1 MREQNPCRIFFCL
14 LIRRCVKHQLTQ
26 INKGGFMS
34 ATKNHQQPEKIYV
47 LTYID
52 GRDEEKRA
60 YLSEDDHKDLYAWS
74 KRIREYCEYGIL
86 NRDVAEYVIK
96 NILELKEVKPIPHN
110 YVARRLN
117 YIDNLISNPEFPYLT
132 TDVFINEDIPLEVDN
147 DNLHRVFSYCEL
159 IENLATEVKHA
170 ISAHLNYYDVLG
182 SVMEFHKEY
191 AEELEKKKLLEE
203 SVKQN

>member
-1 MREQNPCRIFFCL
+1 
-14 LIRRCVKHQLTQ
+14 
-26 INKGGFMS
+26 MS
-34 ATKNHQQPEKIYV
+34 ATKNHQQPKKIYV

-60 YLSEDDHKDLYAWS
+60 YLSEDDHKDLHAWS

-110 YVARRLN
+110 YVARRLG
-117 YIDNLISNPEFPYLT
+117 YIDKLISNPEFPYLS
-132 TDVFINEDIPLEVDN
+132 TDVFIDEDKPLEIDLDN
-147 DNLHRVFSYCEL
+147 WASVLSYCEL
-159 IENLATEVKHA
+159 IENLATEVKQA
-170 ISAHLNYYDVLG
+170 ISAHHNYYDTCEVVKRG
-182 SVMEFHKEY
+182 EEY
-191 AEELEKKKLLEE
+191 AEKLEKKKLLEE